1 MRVAL
6 AHDRSRC
13 AVRESL
19 SLSVVPARS
28 LLPTSGTFLTTE
40 QGRQH
45 SGERSPPARS
55 LFPIAPPVDRLNV
68 LRMVVSPRSSHATGI
83 DMVGY
88 DVGIVGELFFADRA
102 LAVLGNDF
110 FIQELSHFRIRADL
124 PVSSRVLEIIDSTH
138 SHLALTLLSRDRL
151 PAAAE

>member
-1 MRVAL
+1 
-6 AHDRSRC
+6 
-13 AVRESL
+13 
-19 SLSVVPARS
+19 
-28 LLPTSGTFLTTE
+28 
-40 QGRQH
+40 
-45 SGERSPPARS
+45 
-55 LFPIAPPVDRLNV
+55 
-68 LRMVVSPRSSHATGI
+68 
-83 DMVGY
+83 MVGY

-151 PAAAE
+151 PAAAEERTVKRAKLISAEPHNFLQI